1 MTLLPLAD
9 AAIAQSGAPP
19 TAPTVTRSAAGAPTA
34 GTLSVAQAREV
45 VDRTIALISKQYV
58 VPQRRP
64 AIVAKLEAGKAAGR
78 YDVDSAA
85 ELAARLGPDLV
96 EAGHDKHLW
105 IVHNPA
111 QAAALAHG
119 EESQGAHDYAA
130 RDGKLHNEGYETLR
144 LLPGNVRYVELTGFR
159 WNGAATTR
167 AVANAMRF
175 LAGGDAVIIDLRRN
189 GGGSAEAVQ
198 ALVSYFMPANP
209 RVLMTF
215 HEGGSGKSHSTRVLE
230 RLPAARLVGKP
241 LYVLTSADTA
251 SAAEEFADHVR
262 LFKLGTLVG
271 TATAGAANNNTL
283 FPAGHGFVLSVS
295 TGRPEHP
302 VDHGNWEGVG
312 VAPHVAV
319 SAAAALD
326 EAQLLA
332 LEKLDARPGAD
343 HATYAWAI
351 DGLRGHMRPPALD
364 AATLAEYAGTFGVRT
379 ITLANG
385 TLTFQRESRA
395 PTTLTALAADLFA
408 FGNTEDIRLRFRRD
422 GGHVTGFDLI
432 TVDGQTVK
440 VDRSS

>member
-1 MTLLPLAD
+1 MNARDLAGCLAVMLMPVAMASPAH
-9 AAIAQSGAPP
+9 AAPEPASGAL
-19 TAPTVTRSAAGAPTA
+19 T
-34 GTLSVAQAREV
+34 VAQARAV
-45 VDRTIALISKQYV
+45 VDHAIDLIGKQYV
-58 VPQRRP
+58 FPQVRP
-64 AIVAKLEAGKAAGR
+64 AIVAALEAHKAEGR

-85 ELAARLGPDLV
+85 ELAARLGPDL
-96 EAGHDKHLW
+96 AAASHDKHLW
-105 IVHNPA
+105 IAYNPA

-119 EESQGAHDYAA
+119 EESKDARDYGA
-130 RDGKLHNEGYETLR
+130 RDGKRHNEGYETLR
-144 LLPGNVRYVELTGFR
+144 ILPGNVRYLEMTGFR

-167 AVANAMRF
+167 AAADAMRF

-198 ALVSYFMPANP
+198 ALVSYFMPADS

-215 HEGGSGKSHSTRVLE
+215 HEGAGKSHSTHVLAK
-230 RLPAARLVGKP
+230 LPAPRLTGKP

-302 VDHGNWEGVG
+302 VDHGNWEGTG
-312 VAPHVAV
+312 VTPDAAV
-319 SAAAALD
+319 TAAAALD
-326 EAQLLA
+326 QAQLLA
-332 LEKLDARPGAD
+332 LQMLDAKPDAD

-351 DGLRGHMRPPALD
+351 DGLRGRMKPPSLD
-364 AATLAEYAGTFGVRT
+364 AASLAEYAGTFGVRT
-379 ITLANG
+379 ITLVNG

-395 PTTLTALAADLFA
+395 PTTLSPLAADLFA
-408 FGNTEDIRLRFRRD
+408 FGNTEDIRLRFRRA

-432 TVDGQTVK
+432 TIDGQTVK
-440 VDRSS
+440 VDRSA